1 MNMIIKNIGEIVT
14 PKGHKG
20 LLGVE
25 MKDLQVL
32 RGKAIYI
39 KEGIIE
45 KIGEE
50 KDILELGDKNTEI
63 VDANGKTVL
72 PGFVDSHTHFVFGGY
87 REDEFNLRLQGVGYM
102 EIMEKGGGINAS
114 VNATKNASFE
124 DLYRAGWD
132 RLNSMVEFGVTSVE
146 GKSGYGLY
154 KDTELKQLEVMKKLK
169 EDHPVDIITTYM
181 GAHSLP
187 DEYKDRE
194 DEFID
199 YLIEENLEEVKD
211 RDLAEFC
218 DIFTEKNVFSIE
230 GSRRLLMKAK
240 ELGFKTKIHADEI
253 YPLGGAELAAEVGT
267 VSADHLLQASDEGL
281 FAMRD
286 KGVIA
291 TLLPGTAFSLKEDY
305 ARARFMID
313 NGLAVAL
320 ATDYNPGSCYTNSIP
335 LVIALATIYMGMSI
349 EETIT
354 ALTLNGAAAVDRADS
369 IGSIEEGKKA
379 DLVILKADSYKFLSY
394 NIGVN
399 IVDRVIKGGKL
410 IYKK

>member
-20 LLGVE
+20 LFGVE
-25 MKDLQVL
+25 MKNLDILK
-32 RGKAIYI
+32 GKAIFI
-39 KEGIIE
+39 RDGMIE

-50 KDILELGDKNTEI
+50 KEIVSLADESTEI
-63 VDANGKTVL
+63 VDANGKSIL

-124 DLYRAGWD
+124 DLYKVGKK
-132 RLNSMVEFGVTSVE
+132 RLNSMVEFGVTTVE

-154 KDTELKQLEVMKKLK
+154 KDVELKQLEVMKKLK

-187 DEYKDRE
+187 DEYKDKE
-194 DEFID
+194 SEFID
-199 YLIEENLEEVKD
+199 YLIDENLEEVKEKA
-211 RDLAEFC
+211 LADFC
-218 DIFTEKNVFSIE
+218 DIFTEKGVFGIGE
-230 GSRRLLMKAK
+230 SRRLLLKAK
-240 ELGFKTKIHADEI
+240 EMGFKTKIHADEI

-267 VSADHLLQASDEGL
+267 ISADHLLQASDEGL
-281 FAMRD
+281 HAMRD
-286 KGVIA
+286 RGVVA

-354 ALTLNGAAAVDRADS
+354 ALTLNGAAAVDRADT

-379 DLVILKADSYKFLSY
+379 DLIILDASSYKFLSY

-399 IVDRVIKGGKL
+399 IVERVIKDGKL

>member
-20 LLGVE
+20 LFGVE

-39 KEGIIE
+39 KDGIIE